1 MSRQNVM
8 GSQKVA
14 KFLLWL
20 NAAVWLG
27 FGIGYTVVPDVLASL
42 VGGSI
47 SRADGYLVLT
57 DIGVMMV
64 GIAVWY
70 GYCAVDESRTRLGL
84 VSALL
89 ICVGLLAGRLVA
101 MALSGS
107 ANPLMIAYAVLE
119 ALDSVLLFLAVRAGV
134 RAATAPSLS

>member
-1 MSRQNVM
+1 M
-8 GSQKVA
+8 GSQKLA
-14 KFLLWL
+14 RFLLWL

-27 FGIGYTVVPDVLASL
+27 FGIGYTVVPGVLASM

-57 DIGVMMV
+57 NIGVMMV

-70 GYCAVDESRTRLGL
+70 GYCAVGESRTRLGL

-89 ICVGLLAGRLVA
+89 ICVGLLAGRLVGVA
-101 MALSGS
+101 VSGS
-107 ANPLMIAYAVLE
+107 ANGPMIAYAVLE
-119 ALDSVLLFLAVRAGV
+119 ALDSVLLFLAVRAGA
-134 RAATAPSLS
+134 RAATAPSLG